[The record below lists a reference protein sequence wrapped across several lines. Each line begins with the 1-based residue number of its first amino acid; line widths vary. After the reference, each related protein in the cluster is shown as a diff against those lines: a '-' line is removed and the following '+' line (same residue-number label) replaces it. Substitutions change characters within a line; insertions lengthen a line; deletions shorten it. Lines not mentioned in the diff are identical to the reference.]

1 MHIAINAIVNLVLTE
16 GVVVNGFRG
25 ASPPAPYRHNND
37 VSVVGMIFS
46 RFH

>member
-16 GVVVNGFRG
+16 GVVVNGFWG
-25 ASPPAPYRHNND
+25 TSPSVPYRRNND

-46 RFH
+46 NFH